1 LSEYCQNFLC
11 YTGSMEPREI
21 YNNPGI
27 DLRKAQKLNNAF
39 ISSEILRKADIAPIV
54 EDLSRDITTKL
65 KSLRV
70 ARNERGEDS
79 QEKVEVILQ
88 LLNAENILL
97 ELTVTLYSA
106 ELMIEKN
113 QKGDPPGSTRL
124 SWRDENRIIHSDT
137 ITPAELEPFLDPIR
151 EAVLDKLSGLLPREV
166 TARIARHYKVTRE
179 IVKTRTQSLMG
190 DLVSHE
196 LIGDLTKE
204 DKKAQIQ
211 ALKYLLAIPESERSP
226 YIFWE
231 VQALDSSS
239 GITLNQEIKLTTLS
253 EFLKINPL
261 PKLDKMLGY
270 MVDAIKG
277 HQFLIK
283 HGLRLRDNDLK
294 NIGIDIKKDRG
305 MLFDYDYLRLEGKP
319 VYVSKNNP
327 IQELDIVYEL
337 GYDIIQLFYPYYM
350 KYEKDPRQNQKKYQ
364 HVFIALKNLSDNMTT
379 EDPSARP
386 SLQEA
391 RTCLETII
399 YDIND

>member
-1 LSEYCQNFLC
+1 
-11 YTGSMEPREI
+11 MEPREI

-27 DLRKAQKLNNAF
+27 DLRKAQKLNNVF

-283 HGLRLRDNDLK
+283 HGLKLKDNDFK
-294 NIGIDIKKDRG
+294 NI
-305 MLFDYDYLRLEGKP
+305 
-319 VYVSKNNP
+319 
-327 IQELDIVYEL
+327 
-337 GYDIIQLFYPYYM
+337 
-350 KYEKDPRQNQKKYQ
+350 
-364 HVFIALKNLSDNMTT
+364 
-379 EDPSARP
+379 
-386 SLQEA
+386 
-391 RTCLETII
+391 
-399 YDIND
+399 